1 MFMPLHGSEL
11 LNDVTAFIPGVLINK
26 YGYSVDSFSAI
37 DACSESSSRFVSLC
51 DWSSPMGY

>member
-1 MFMPLHGSEL
+1 MPLHGSEL